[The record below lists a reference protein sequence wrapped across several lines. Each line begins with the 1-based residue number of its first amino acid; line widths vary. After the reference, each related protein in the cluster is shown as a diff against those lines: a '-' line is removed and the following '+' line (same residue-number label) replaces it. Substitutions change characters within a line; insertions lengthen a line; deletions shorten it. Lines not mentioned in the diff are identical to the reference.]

1 MEGWPFSVRF
11 LKPTITCVGAVMFRP
26 VLVLM
31 SRARYLQ
38 KFSLIFAVF
47 MLPFCWLSFDKLLN
61 IYQERQSTQLELL
74 GLEAVGKSLLEYR
87 SAMEL
92 VGFKVTAY
100 ARNKPDVVARI
111 AAQTDALKQ
120 QTYQLNEWLE
130 RSPFSDHLVNLD
142 SPKPTI
148 DGSQPLSMLFTE
160 QVRALQMR
168 SNGIKAIAT
177 SARLS
182 QDDAPLV
189 YRNMALL
196 LDEILPLYQVVT
208 QTRSYASYVTAYGY
222 LDSSTQ
228 STVVN
233 QLNNFDQFV
242 QAGGRGLGDVDAR
255 VLIAEAAQETA
266 SKYKSSIID
275 LYSVTGSV
283 YQKLMGTWLE
293 RFNDYI
299 PFLAKLDDAT
309 QSVLSVAENQ
319 LHARLATHQ
328 RKLVLWAIVLVT
340 TVIAIIY
347 LFIGFYLSVRQ
358 AINEI
363 SKATRLFAGGD
374 LRHSIKPLGRDEL
387 GDLAQDFNV
396 MQVRVRDLISEVETF
411 SSSTQEKAVHVSE
424 YALSSQQSVE
434 LQAKKLG
441 LIATSMVELVSSV
454 QEVSASSN
462 ITADKASQ
470 AGKKCQNGST
480 QVGLAMAGINN
491 LFQELNDSLDS
502 INAVENES
510 QAISKAVGLI
520 KNVSEQTNLL
530 ALNAAIEAARAG
542 DQGRGF
548 AVVADEVRNLAIYSH
563 KLTGE
568 IHANITRLQQDV
580 LSAVT
585 TIRSCHRNAS
595 ATVEEVSRAAGFF
608 DDITCGMTQ
617 IIDHSIQIASAT
629 EEQASVVQGVEQN
642 TFEIKALSESTAS
655 QAVSTVNISNEVADM
670 TRDLHG
676 LIANFKV

>member
-1 MEGWPFSVRF
+1 
-11 LKPTITCVGAVMFRP
+11 MFRP
-26 VLVLM
+26 VLALM

-92 VGFKVTAY
+92 VGFKVIAF
-100 ARNKPDVVARI
+100 ARNKPDVAARI
-111 AAQTDALKQ
+111 AAQTDALKH
-120 QTYQLNEWLE
+120 QTSKLNEWLE
-130 RSPFSDHLVNLD
+130 RSPFSDHLVSLD
-142 SPKPTI
+142 PPIPTI
-148 DGSQPLSMLFTE
+148 EGSQLLSMQYTE
-160 QVRALQMR
+160 QARALQIR
-168 SNGIKAIAT
+168 LNGIKEIAS

-182 QDDAPLV
+182 QDDDPLV

-196 LDEILPLYQVVT
+196 LDEVLPLYQVLA

-222 LDSSTQ
+222 LDSATQ

-233 QLNNFDQFV
+233 QLNNFDRFIQPGNSG
-242 QAGGRGLGDVDAR
+242 AGNSNAR
-255 VLIAEAAQETA
+255 RFIADAAQETA

-275 LYSVTGSV
+275 LYSITGAA
-283 YQKLMGTWLE
+283 YPKLMGTWLD
-293 RFNDYI
+293 RFNDYL

-309 QSVLSVAENQ
+309 QLVLSVAENQ
-319 LHARLATHQ
+319 FHARLASHQ
-328 RKLVLWAIVLVT
+328 RKLVIWAIALMT

-358 AINEI
+358 AILEI
-363 SKATRLFAGGD
+363 SKATRLLAEGD
-374 LRHSIKPLGRDEL
+374 LRHSIKSLGRDEL
-387 GDLAQDFNV
+387 GDLAQNFNL
-396 MQVRVRDLISEVETF
+396 MQVRMREVISEVKNF
-411 SSSTQEKAVHVSE
+411 SSSTQDKAVHVSE
-424 YALSSQQSVE
+424 HALSSQQSTE
-434 LQAKKLG
+434 QQASRLE

-462 ITADKASQ
+462 TTADKASQ
-470 AGKKCQNGST
+470 AGQKCRDGSV
-480 QVGLAMAGINN
+480 QVGRAMSGINN
-491 LFQELNDSLDS
+491 LFQELNDSLAS

-580 LSAVT
+580 INAVT

-617 IIDHSIQIASAT
+617 IIDHNIQIATAT

>member
-1 MEGWPFSVRF
+1 
-11 LKPTITCVGAVMFRP
+11 MFRP
-26 VLVLM
+26 VLALM

-47 MLPFCWLSFDKLLN
+47 MLPFCWLSFDKLVS
-61 IYQERQSTQLELL
+61 IYQERQSTQLEML
-74 GLEAVGKSLLEYR
+74 GLDAVGKSLLEYR
-87 SAMEL
+87 STMEL
-92 VGFKVTAY
+92 VGLKVVAY
-100 ARNKPDVVARI
+100 ARKKPDVAALI
-111 AAQTDALKQ
+111 TAQTDALKQ
-120 QTYQLNEWLE
+120 QTSKLNEWLR

-142 SPKPTI
+142 SLIPTI
-148 DGSQPLSMLFTE
+148 DGSQLLSIQYTE
-160 QVRALQMR
+160 QARALQIR
-168 SNGIKAIAT
+168 LNGIKEIAS

-182 QDDAPLV
+182 QDDDPLV

-196 LDEILPLYQVVT
+196 LDEILPLYQVLA

-222 LDSSTQ
+222 LDSVTQ
-228 STVVN
+228 STVAN
-233 QLNNFDQFV
+233 QLNNFDPFV
-242 QAGGRGLGDVDAR
+242 QSGNSGSSNSDAR
-255 VLIAEAAQETA
+255 VLIADAAQEAA

-275 LYSVTGSV
+275 LYSITGSV
-283 YQKLMGTWLE
+283 YPKLMGTWLE
-293 RFNDYI
+293 RFNDYV

-309 QSVLSVAENQ
+309 QLVLSVADTQ
-319 LHARLATHQ
+319 LHARLASHQ
-328 RKLVLWAIVLVT
+328 RKLVLWAIALMT
-340 TVIAIIY
+340 TVIAIVY
-347 LFIGFYLSVRQ
+347 LFIGFYLSVLQ
-358 AINEI
+358 AIREI
-363 SKATRLFAGGD
+363 SKAMRLLAEGD
-374 LRHSIKPLGRDEL
+374 LRHSIKSLGRDEL
-387 GDLAQDFNV
+387 GELAQDFNL
-396 MQVRVRDLISEVETF
+396 MQVRMRELISEVKNF
-411 SSSTQEKAVHVSE
+411 SSLTQDKAVHVSE
-424 YALSSQQSVE
+424 HALSSQLSTEQ
-434 LQAKKLG
+434 QASRLE

-462 ITADKASQ
+462 TTADKASQ
-470 AGKKCQNGST
+470 AGQKCRDGSV
-480 QVGLAMAGINN
+480 QVGRAMSGINN
-491 LFQELNDSLDS
+491 LFQELNDSLAS

-595 ATVEEVSRAAGFF
+595 VTVEEVSRAAGFF
-608 DDITCGMTQ
+608 DDITSGMTQ
-617 IIDHSIQIASAT
+617 IIDHNIQITSAT

-670 TRDLHG
+670 TRALHG